1 MKDYWSVLEIQE
13 EYQLTVKPLQVDCVV
28 VRKIK
33 DVLIDTDIGR
43 IFKEH
48 NLFEYKSP
56 GDALNI
62 DTFYKVMA
70 YACVYKTA
78 VRQVNEIQADQITAT
93 FVRSDRPAGLF
104 QSLRK
109 EGFWIEQA
117 YDGVYYIKG
126 AMFAAQIV
134 VTSEL
139 KKKEYLFLRA
149 MKRKLSRELFEECLK
164 DFEKKS
170 GKERMLA
177 DVVLEAITS
186 SNIKQIEEW
195 KGSGSDMCKTML
207 EIMADELEESRQQGR
222 KQGFQQGKQQGLQL
236 GKQQGLQLGKQQ

>member
-1 MKDYWSVLEIQE
+1 
-13 EYQLTVKPLQVDCVV
+13 
-28 VRKIK
+28 
-33 DVLIDTDIGR
+33 
-43 IFKEH
+43 
-48 NLFEYKSP
+48 
-56 GDALNI
+56 
-62 DTFYKVMA
+62 
-70 YACVYKTA
+70 
-78 VRQVNEIQADQITAT
+78 
-93 FVRSDRPAGLF
+93 
-104 QSLRK
+104 
-109 EGFWIEQA
+109 
-117 YDGVYYIKG
+117 
-126 AMFAAQIV
+126 MFAAQIV

-164 DFEKKS
+164 DFEQKS

-236 GKQQGLQLGKQQ
+236 GKQQGIQLGKQQGIYQIVENMLRNNMPTEEIKLLTGVSMETLQELAGKLGIALV